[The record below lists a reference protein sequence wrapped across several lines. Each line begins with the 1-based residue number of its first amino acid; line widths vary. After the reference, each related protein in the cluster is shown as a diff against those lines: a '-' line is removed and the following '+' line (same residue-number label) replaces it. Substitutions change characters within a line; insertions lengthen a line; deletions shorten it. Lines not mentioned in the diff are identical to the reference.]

1 MRGATA
7 AVRLGM
13 ARRIHITVKPRS
25 KKPEITKVA
34 DGEYRVMVRPPAQD
48 GKANLA
54 LIDLLADYFKVPKS
68 TIKILRGQSS
78 RRKLIEIGD

>member
-1 MRGATA
+1 
-7 AVRLGM
+7 M
-13 ARRIHITVKPRS
+13 ARSIHVTVKPRA
-25 KKPEITKVA
+25 KNPEITKVTE
-34 DGEYRVMVRPPAQD
+34 GEYRAMVRAPAQD

-54 LIDLLADYFKVPKS
+54 LIDLLADFFKVPKS